1 MLNCF
6 YIQLL
11 VAMYVT
17 NVKIHS
23 LERGGRQIMPS
34 IFGRLLGRTAIDKEI
49 ELAKRL
55 EQSGATNVEVIGRGA
70 VVTSKEDLAAS
81 NTVKLMRVKAREII
95 SEQENQDATQ
105 DKEL

>member
-1 MLNCF
+1 
-6 YIQLL
+6 
-11 VAMYVT
+11 MYVT

-34 IFGRLLGRTAIDKEI
+34 IFGRFLGRTAIDKEI
-49 ELAKRL
+49 ELVKRL

-70 VVTSKEDLAAS
+70 VITSKEDLAAS

-95 SEQENQDATQ
+95 SGQENQDATQ
-105 DKEL
+105 DKER